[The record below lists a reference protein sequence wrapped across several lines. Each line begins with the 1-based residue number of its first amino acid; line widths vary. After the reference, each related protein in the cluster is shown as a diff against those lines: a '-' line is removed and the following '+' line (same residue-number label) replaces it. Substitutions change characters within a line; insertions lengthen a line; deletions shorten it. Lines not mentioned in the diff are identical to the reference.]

1 MLMFRL
7 KEVLPIEKKV
17 FWEDL
22 GVTRRIYQR
31 RALLQV
37 VKVDDNEAKDVEPS
51 GTGEMRGEDIN
62 DEEEVNEK

>member
-7 KEVLPIEKKV
+7 KEILPIEKKV

-37 VKVDDNEAKDVEPS
+37 VKVDDNDAKDVMPVD
-51 GTGEMRGEDIN
+51 TGETRGEDRD
-62 DEEEVNEK
+62 DEDEVSE